1 MAAAEEAVASFRML
15 LLTLLG
21 QALTAADYALEEDEV
36 SQASGRF
43 RFHHLGSANKERAI
57 EFQLLAGVANEWA
70 PQMPSRFRVTLI
82 RADQRRTLGALVVT
96 DFDVPILPSAEHW
109 WDWRDSVGLG
119 AALAEAGHLLV
130 GYGIPWL
137 AGELEP
143 PP

>member
-1 MAAAEEAVASFRML
+1 MAAAQEVVASFRML
-15 LLTLLG
+15 LLTVLG
-21 QALTAADYALEEDEV
+21 QALSAAGYALEEDEV
-36 SQASGRF
+36 SQANGRF
-43 RFHHLGSANKERAI
+43 RFHHLDSATFERAI
-57 EFQLLAGVANEWA
+57 EFQLLAGMATEWA
-70 PQMPSRFRVTLI
+70 PQMPSRFRITLI
-82 RADQRRTLGALVVT
+82 RGDRRPTLGTLVVT
-96 DFDVPILPSAEHW
+96 DFGVPILPSAEHW

>member
-15 LLTLLG
+15 LLTVLG
-21 QALTAADYALEEDEV
+21 QALTAAGYALEEDEV
-36 SQASGRF
+36 SQANGRF
-43 RFHHLGSANKERAI
+43 RLHHRNFAADGRAI

-82 RADQRRTLGALVVT
+82 RANRRRTLGALVVT

>member
-1 MAAAEEAVASFRML
+1 M
-15 LLTLLG
+15 
-21 QALTAADYALEEDEV
+21 
-36 SQASGRF
+36 
-43 RFHHLGSANKERAI
+43 
-57 EFQLLAGVANEWA
+57 
-70 PQMPSRFRVTLI
+70 
-82 RADQRRTLGALVVT
+82 T

>member
-1 MAAAEEAVASFRML
+1 MAAAEEAVASFRLL
-15 LLTLLG
+15 LLTVLG
-21 QALTAADYALEEDEV
+21 QALTAAGYALEEDEV
-36 SQASGRF
+36 SQANGRF
-43 RFHHLGSANKERAI
+43 RLHHRNFAVDGRAI

-70 PQMPSRFRVTLI
+70 PQMPSCFRVTLI
-82 RADQRRTLGALVVT
+82 RANRRRTLGALVVT

>member
-1 MAAAEEAVASFRML
+1 MAAAEEAVASFRLL
-15 LLTLLG
+15 LLTVLG
-21 QALTAADYALEEDEV
+21 QALTAAGYALEEDEV
-36 SQASGRF
+36 SQANGRF
-43 RFHHLGSANKERAI
+43 RLHHRNSAADERAI

-82 RADQRRTLGALVVT
+82 RGDQRRTLGALVVT

>member
-1 MAAAEEAVASFRML
+1 MAAAEEAVASFRLL
-15 LLTLLG
+15 LLTVLG
-21 QALTAADYALEEDEV
+21 QALTAAGYALEEDEV
-36 SQASGRF
+36 SQANGRF
-43 RFHHLGSANKERAI
+43 RLHHRNFAVDGRAI

-82 RADQRRTLGALVVT
+82 RGDQRRTLGALVVT

>member
-15 LLTLLG
+15 LLTVLG
-21 QALTAADYALEEDEV
+21 QALTAAGYALEEDEV
-36 SQASGRF
+36 SQANGRF
-43 RFHHLGSANKERAI
+43 RLQHRNFAADGRAI

-82 RADQRRTLGALVVT
+82 RANRRRTLGALVVT

>member
-1 MAAAEEAVASFRML
+1 MAAAEEATAGFRML
-15 LLTLLG
+15 LLTVLG
-21 QALTAADYALEEDEV
+21 QALAAAGYALEEDEV
-36 SQASGRF
+36 SQANGRF
-43 RFHHLGSANKERAI
+43 RFHHRDFAADERAI

-70 PQMPSRFRVTLI
+70 PQMSSRFRITLM
-82 RADQRRTLGALVVT
+82 RAGRRRTLGALVVT
-96 DFDVPILPSAEHW
+96 DFGVPILPSAEHW

-130 GYGIPWL
+130 GYGVPWL